1 MEITSADRKVMKSR
15 QQPRSSPRRLQ
26 DNLTVILFLAPA
38 FVLFLVF
45 LIYPIFRSAY
55 YSLFNWNG
63 LGPAI
68 RFVGLNNFKQILTDQ
83 VFLKGIKNCIV
94 IVVLSLAIQLPLAL
108 GLAIMVGRDLPGRA
122 FFRAIFFMPYV
133 ISEVITAI
141 IWISMFSPD
150 PQRGFLNA
158 LLTLIPGVHAQNF
171 LGDMNQVMAC
181 VFIVLTWKY
190 FGLHMLL
197 FMAGL
202 QNIPSEVEEAAMI
215 DGANRWQSIWY
226 VTVPL
231 LGTTIRTATYL
242 SVLGS
247 LTQFNLVWIMTRGG
261 PVNASEM
268 MATYMYSH
276 AFIRFQLGYGSA
288 VALVMLVFCLVFS
301 VAYQWLNRQPDPLSG
316 V

>member
-1 MEITSADRKVMKSR
+1 MEITSVDRKVMKSH
-15 QQPRSSPRRLQ
+15 QQPRSSLRRFQ

-38 FVLFLVF
+38 FILFLVF
-45 LIYPIFRSAY
+45 LVYPIFRSVY

-68 RFVGLNNFKQILTDQ
+68 HFVGLNNFKQILTDQ
-83 VFLKGIKNCIV
+83 VFLKGVGNCIV

-108 GLAIMVGRDLPGRA
+108 MLAIMVGRDLPGRA
-122 FFRAIFFMPYV
+122 FFRSIFFMPYV
-133 ISEVITAI
+133 ISEVIAAI
-141 IWISMFSPD
+141 IWLSLFAPD
-150 PQRGFLNA
+150 PERGFINA
-158 LLTLIPGVHAQNF
+158 LLILIPGVQPQNF
-171 LGDMNQVMAC
+171 LGDMNQVMVC
-181 VFIVLTWKY
+181 VFVVLTWKY

-202 QNIPSEVEEAAMI
+202 QNIPKEVEEAAMI
-215 DGANRWQSIWY
+215 DGANRWQSIRY

-247 LTQFNLVWIMTRGG
+247 LTQFNLIWIMTRGG
-261 PVNASEM
+261 PVNASEV
-268 MATYMYSH
+268 MATYMYRY

-288 VALVMLVFCLVFS
+288 VALVMLVFCLAFS
-301 VAYQWLNRQPDPLSG
+301 VVYQWLNRQPDPLSG

>member
-1 MEITSADRKVMKSR
+1 MEITSADRKVMKSH
-15 QQPRSSPRRLQ
+15 QQPSPFLRRLQ

-55 YSLFNWNG
+55 FSLFNWNG

-68 RFVGLNNFKQILTDQ
+68 NFVGLDNFKQILTDQ
-83 VFLKGIKNCIV
+83 VFLKGIGNSIV
-94 IVVLSLAIQLPLAL
+94 IVVLSLALQLPVALA
-108 GLAIMVGRDLPGRA
+108 LAIMVGRDLPGRA
-122 FFRAIFFMPYV
+122 FFRSIFFMPYV

-158 LLTLIPGVHAQNF
+158 LLILIPGVHAQNF
-171 LGDMNQVMAC
+171 LGDVNQVMAC
-181 VFIVLTWKY
+181 IFIVLTWKY

-202 QNIPSEVEEAAMI
+202 QNIPREVEEAAMI

-268 MATYMYSH
+268 MATYMYRF

-288 VALVMLVFCLVFS
+288 VALVMLVFCLIFS
-301 VAYQWLNRQPDPLSG
+301 VAYQWLNRRPDPLSG
-316 V
+316 L